1 VKPALV
7 LEQGPS
13 APAGVLG
20 EWLDDRGIP
29 MVLHRAES
37 GEPHPDPRDHA
48 FVAVLGSRHAPSD
61 LHEREVAEGLRY
73 LERVVEADVP
83 VLGLCYGGQL
93 LASVLG
99 GSVEAADGPELG
111 WQTIDTDDPDAVP
124 AGPWLQWHFHR
135 FATPPGATEIARNG
149 VGPQAFR
156 HGAHLG
162 VQFHPEATIE
172 IVAGW
177 ARKDVARLE
186 EFGVGD
192 AQALLEEGRGHV
204 AAATRN
210 AYTLFDGF
218 WEQARRRGDTNG
230 AP

>member
-1 VKPALV
+1 MTRPALV
-7 LEQGPS
+7 LEQGAT

-20 EWLDDRGIP
+20 DWLADRGIP
-29 MVLHRAES
+29 MVVHRAES

-48 FVAVLGSRHAPSD
+48 FVVVLGSRHSPAD
-61 LHEREVAEGLRY
+61 RHQREVSEGARY
-73 LERVVEADVP
+73 LEQVVEADVP

-99 GSVEAADGPELG
+99 GWVEPADAPELG
-111 WQTIDTDDPDAVP
+111 WQTIDSDDPDAVP
-124 AGPWLQWHFHR
+124 PGPWLQWHFHR
-135 FATPPGATEIARNG
+135 FSTPPGATEIARNE

-156 HGAHLG
+156 HGRHLG

-177 ARKDVARLE
+177 ARKDVERLAQ
-186 EFGVGD
+186 FGVGD
-192 AQALLEEGRGHV
+192 AQALLEEGRGHTD
-204 AAATRN
+204 AATRN
-210 AYTLFDGF
+210 AYKLFDGF
-218 WEQARRRGDTNG
+218 WARTRGDTNG